1 MSILKKG
8 DKKLIQGWA
17 MYDWANS
24 VYSLTIAT
32 AIFPIYFK
40 TVTSNDHGNT
50 IILFG
55 REYVNTALYSYALSF
70 AFMVVALIS
79 PLLSSIADFKRNKM
93 IFMQMFCYLGSASC
107 AVLYF
112 FDAKNIALG
121 LCAFVLA
128 TIGFTGSIVFYNAYL
143 PEIVDEEGQDKTSA
157 RGFAM
162 GYIGSVILLIGNLVL
177 IMMHDSFGLDASL
190 ASKISFITVGLWW
203 AGFAQITFKA
213 LRNFEKGK
221 PNYGISK
228 SGTSTLFG
236 GYTELKIVLSE
247 IRKLPNLRNF
257 LLAFFFYNMAVQTVM
272 YIASLFGSK
281 ELKMET
287 SHLIITVLVIQLVAI
302 GGAYLFSFISK
313 KLGNINALLIAII
326 FWIIICIGAYLV
338 QTEVQFIALAFAVGS
353 VMGGIQALSRSTY
366 SKMLPET
373 EDHASYFSFF
383 DVTEKIAIVF
393 GTITYGL
400 IEELTGSMRNSV
412 LALIIFFVIGLLIL
426 QTLRKKVLK

>member
-107 AVLYF
+107 AALYF
-112 FDAKNIALG
+112 FDANNIALG

-162 GYIGSVILLIGNLVL
+162 GYIGSVILLIANLVL

-203 AGFAQITFKA
+203 AGFAQITFRA

>member
-1 MSILKKG
+1 
-8 DKKLIQGWA
+8 
-17 MYDWANS
+17 
-24 VYSLTIAT
+24 
-32 AIFPIYFK
+32 
-40 TVTSNDHGNT
+40 
-50 IILFG
+50 
-55 REYVNTALYSYALSF
+55 
-70 AFMVVALIS
+70 
-79 PLLSSIADFKRNKM
+79 
-93 IFMQMFCYLGSASC
+93 MQMFCYLGSASC
-107 AVLYF
+107 AALYF
-112 FDAKNIALG
+112 FDANNIALG

-143 PEIVDEEGQDKTSA
+143 PIIVNEEGQDKTSA

-162 GYIGSVILLIGNLVL
+162 GYIGSVILLIVNLVL
-177 IMMHDSFGLDASL
+177 IMMHDSFGLDESL

-203 AGFAQITFKA
+203 AGFAQITFRA

-302 GGAYLFSFISK
+302 GGAYLFSYISK

-383 DVTEKIAIVF
+383 DVTEKIAIVV